1 MSASVSY
8 SRIGLWGKLTGFLKA
23 RDPMKKSILE
33 SVAMMDRM
41 IRTIEASKK
50 SLESVLEEHQKRAK
64 LLSSEDDKEFQ
75 NIINEEINNIVGYK
89 TLFEKAILDL
99 ARVRYRLETLAYVEE
114 PMKDLPGVMEELQ
127 RIEPEVAKIAPDLLN
142 QLRSLRKK
150 VEDILIET
158 TAEPLPSH
166 MMGKNTQNVRQTT
179 PPQISKSVESAALP
193 PPPPTDLK
201 IYEGVAQA
209 GVETKAE
216 AKDQLQALTVKKTE
230 PVEVPVNVVE
240 QWLLDELRSKGGI
253 LDIATFTSKY
263 RVRKE
268 VVYAALRNLESRG
281 LVKLKR
287 F

>member
-8 SRIGLWGKLTGFLKA
+8 SRIGLWSKITGLLKA

-64 LLSSEDDKEFQ
+64 LLSSENDKEFQ

-166 MMGKNTQNVRQTT
+166 MLGKTPHSVRQGSS
-179 PPQISKSVESAALP
+179 QQSLKSIEAPLLP
-193 PPPPTDLK
+193 PPPPSELK
-201 IYEGVAQA
+201 ILESAVQA
-209 GVETKAE
+209 GGEPKVEVKE
-216 AKDQLQALTVKKTE
+216 QQQALAIKKTE

-240 QWLLDELRSKGGI
+240 QWLLDELRAKGGI

-268 VVYAALRNLESRG
+268 VVYVALRNLESRG